1 MTTGFYQNIKGVI
14 DMQVNDFIKSLSVKY
29 GISSDALREE
39 WEGVITNVNT
49 KPSVSSIKSQPIE
62 PKAPSIKS
70 QPIEPKAPSTKSQPI
85 EPKAPSTKS
94 QRVCQYVML
103 RGSKKGTLCGC
114 EIKNEHDYCTKHL
127 KSVNKTK
134 ISKSVDIPE
143 PIDMQKSKVLRRN
156 KSIDKLW
163 HEETGMVFKSI
174 DERVV
179 THRMVDGDVK
189 DLSEQDIEIC
199 KEMGFMYE
207 IQQDNIIPDNQPK
220 DTIGEVE
227 EMLKL
232 LQVGNDDGVND
243 DEMSDLS
250 EEQ

>member
-14 DMQVNDFIKSLSVKY
+14 DIQVNDFIKSVSVKY

-49 KPSVSSIKSQPIE
+49 KPSVSSIQSQPVEPKAPFVKSQPVE
-62 PKAPSIKS
+62 PKAPSN
-70 QPIEPKAPSTKSQPI
+70 Q
-85 EPKAPSTKS
+85 S

-127 KSVNKTK
+127 KSVKKTK

-189 DLSEQDIEIC
+189 DL
-199 KEMGFMYE
+199 
-207 IQQDNIIPDNQPK
+207 
-220 DTIGEVE
+220 
-227 EMLKL
+227 
-232 LQVGNDDGVND
+232 
-243 DEMSDLS
+243 
-250 EEQ
+250 

>member
-49 KPSVSSIKSQPIE
+49 KPSVSSIQSQPVE
-62 PKAPSIKS
+62 PKAPSN
-70 QPIEPKAPSTKSQPI
+70 Q
-85 EPKAPSTKS
+85 S
-94 QRVCQYVML
+94 QRVCQYVMV

-127 KSVNKTK
+127 KSVKKTK

-232 LQVGNDDGVND
+232 LQVGDDDGVND